1 MRCRPR
7 AVSRSWSSLTVR
19 TGARDVTPSPRNA
32 APHAADSQ
40 DTAEPTA
47 VLPDAIA
54 ARYGRTSRNRA
65 RDRRLIWSAAAAF
78 AVVFVAWVV
87 WAGLDG
93 SRPSIES
100 RNTAHE
106 IVDDTLVS
114 VSFEVTGP
122 QDTPMACSVQAL
134 NEQFAVVGWKVV
146 ELPPSEQ
153 RTRNLTELVRTTE
166 LSNTG
171 VVDTCWVV
179 EDGS

>member
-1 MRCRPR
+1 
-7 AVSRSWSSLTVR
+7 
-19 TGARDVTPSPRNA
+19 VTTSPRNA

-40 DTAEPTA
+40 DTATPSA
-47 VLPDAIA
+47 VPSPVP
-54 ARYGRTSRNRA
+54 GRASVPGGDGIRE
-65 RDRRLIWSAAAAF
+65 DRRLIWSAAAAF

>member
-1 MRCRPR
+1 
-7 AVSRSWSSLTVR
+7 
-19 TGARDVTPSPRNA
+19 VTTSPRNA
-32 APHAADSQ
+32 APHPADPQ
-40 DTAEPTA
+40 DTATPSA